1 MGTAASVLTVRNY
14 SVKVQSTMKTF
25 QEQVKCSFFGRLV
38 TSCGK

>member
-1 MGTAASVLTVRNY
+1 
-14 SVKVQSTMKTF
+14 MKIF

>member
-1 MGTAASVLTVRNY
+1 MGAAASVLTVRNC
-14 SVKVQSTMKTF
+14 SVKVHSTTKTS